1 MFVPIIVQAG
11 FDSKKAD
18 CRLHWGL
25 PERSQIT
32 AADVVRLAE
41 VSAQSGVQFVRA
53 EEVRR
58 MLVKMGFDLT
68 VEE

>member
-1 MFVPIIVQAG
+1 MLQRFIRRVTESKVFVPIIVQAG

-41 VSAQSGVQFVRA
+41 VSAQSGV
-53 EEVRR
+53 
-58 MLVKMGFDLT
+58 
-68 VEE
+68 

>member
-1 MFVPIIVQAG
+1 VLQRFIKRVTESEVFVPIIVQAG

-18 CRLHWGL
+18 CPLHWGL

-41 VSAQSGVQFVRA
+41 VSAQSGV
-53 EEVRR
+53 
-58 MLVKMGFDLT
+58 
-68 VEE
+68 